1 VGKTSWSPKSED
13 VILSCEPTINNHKWF
28 GCTCN
33 ILAGTIVEIAR
44 MKSNAKVLVDVGFP
58 ISSELTLS
66 SLEDFDLNEG
76 KKVYVQFKAD
86 SISIFPV

>member
-1 VGKTSWSPKSED
+1 
-13 VILSCEPTINNHKWF
+13 
-28 GCTCN
+28 
-33 ILAGTIVEIAR
+33 